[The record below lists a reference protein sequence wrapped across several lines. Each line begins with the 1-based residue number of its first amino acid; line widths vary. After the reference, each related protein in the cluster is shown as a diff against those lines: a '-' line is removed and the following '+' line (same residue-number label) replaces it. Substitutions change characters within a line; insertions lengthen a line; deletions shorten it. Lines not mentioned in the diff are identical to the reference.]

1 MDLSCLN
8 ESQIKAVTDTEG
20 AVLVFAGAGS
30 GKTRTLTYRVAYLI
44 EKGISPW
51 NILAITFTNKATNE
65 MRQRLEDMLGRIEG
79 LWIST
84 FHSFCAKILRIY
96 ADRVGYTQNFSILD
110 DAGSERMVKKVLR
123 EKSLDEK
130 KYLAKIRAHISAAK
144 NKAMDADN
152 YFDYLRGQRNPDS
165 VTIAECYERY
175 EQTLKENNAMDFDD
189 LLIKTIDLFQNNQ
202 DVLEHYRQRFKY
214 IHVDEFQDTNTSQI
228 EIIKMLS
235 GEENN
240 VFVVGDD
247 DQSIYGWRGA
257 NIENI
262 LNFEKHFKQIKIH
275 KLTQNYRS
283 TQEIL
288 DVANRVIRRNKNRS
302 EKSLFSARGEKGAQT
317 MFNIAFNDHREAEW
331 VVENILNLK
340 YNHNYKNSD
349 IAILVRAGSLTRLFE
364 MKLRDSGIAYKVYGG
379 FRFFDRKEI
388 QDLLA
393 YMRLIVNPLDSEALT
408 RIINFPKRGIGDST
422 VEALENYCKEKN
434 ISLFDGIMDIESNT
448 ALSAAVKS
456 RLSGF
461 KEVLS
466 DFIGAKARLPLYDF
480 CLFLVEKLELEK
492 IYFQSDKQEDVDR
505 WYNIQELLSH
515 VKEYSEL
522 NPHAGVEE
530 LLQTIALESSPDD
543 EDEDDKLVLGT
554 MHSVKGLE
562 FKAVFVAGCEEGI
575 FPSMLAIN
583 EGDKALEEERRVM
596 YVAVTRA
603 KERLFIS
610 CAQRRFR
617 FNREQDYLPSRFLYE
632 AMGEE
637 RQDELKLSKLQ
648 RIRENIYRNIDY
660 DNAFSSAPSKQSVLP
675 SKPIIHL
682 PQEKIYN
689 TDTDGFESGVKV
701 RHKRYGIGTILVVEG
716 SGKAKTATIM
726 FKDLG
731 VKKFNLSC
739 APLELV

>member
-317 MFNIAFNDHREAEW
+317 MFNIAFNDYREAEW

-660 DNAFSSAPSKQSVLP
+660 DNAFPSAPSKQSVLP